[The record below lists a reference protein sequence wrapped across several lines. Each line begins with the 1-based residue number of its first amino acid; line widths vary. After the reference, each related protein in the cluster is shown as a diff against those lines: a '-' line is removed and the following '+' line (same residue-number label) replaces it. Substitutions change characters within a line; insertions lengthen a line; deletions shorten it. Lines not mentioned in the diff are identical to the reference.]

1 MRLKPRASCVFQSEN
16 AISHTVVRK
25 TNIFSLRYACD
36 PWLKSH
42 YECVASSGRN
52 EETIRKFHS
61 GIFGASPPFILKLLH
76 YTLVVRLKPRASCVF
91 QSENAISH
99 TVVRKT
105 NIFSLRYACD
115 PWLKSHY
122 ECVASSGRNEETIRK
137 FHIAVPKVS
146 FDFHLNSIL
155 VEVAWAYICIYIYIC
170 HLSMCIYLSKINTKT
185 ITCVYI
191 YIYIYA
197 YAIDV

>member
-1 MRLKPRASCVFQSEN
+1 MGERRLRKDVKHTLLRFSGAKGDLVKTMEKICLKPNELSE
-16 AISHTVVRK
+16 R
-25 TNIFSLRYACD
+25 
-36 PWLKSH
+36 W
-42 YECVASSGRN
+42 
-52 EETIRKFHS
+52 S
-61 GIFGASPPFILKLLH
+61 GIFAASPPCILKLLH

-146 FDFHLNSIL
+146 FDFHLNSVL
-155 VEVAWAYICIYIYIC
+155 VEVACA
-170 HLSMCIYLSKINTKT
+170 
-185 ITCVYI
+185 YI
-191 YIYIYA
+191 YIYIYMSPFHVH
-197 YAIDV
+197 IPE